1 MTYSLSFAEKII
13 QSRSKLNSRTT
24 AAIGPRANMQ
34 QRTNASSGRLTA
46 ATSGSDSE
54 EDSPG
59 LSARQR
65 GGAISSRV
73 DAGLPKKVLD
83 EPSSPAVLHAEEED
97 QEQSLLEKRC
107 QLFEFSVLER
117 EMFIDHYM

>member
-1 MTYSLSFAEKII
+1 MTDLLSFVEKII
-13 QSRSKLNSRTT
+13 QSRSTLNSRTT
-24 AAIGPRANMQ
+24 AAIGPRANLQ

-46 ATSGSDSE
+46 ATSGSDE

-65 GGAISSRV
+65 GGAISSRI
-73 DAGLPKKVLD
+73 DAGLPKKVI
-83 EPSSPAVLHAEEED
+83 ESGSPALLNAEEED

-107 QLFEFSVLER
+107 QLFEFAVLER